1 MKEREPDVQ
10 VRLVPHEHLSGPL
23 DHVNSIV
30 VCAKVLYGLLKCL
43 ILFESTT
50 I

>member
-30 VCAKVLYGLLKCL
+30 VMCKSLIWTLKMSYL
-43 ILFESTT
+43 I
-50 I
+50 